1 MSTLRLTF
9 HGGAGGRVTGSMH
22 LLEAAGARILL
33 DSGLFQGR
41 RKESHRL
48 NADLPVDPRQ
58 LDAIVLSHAHIDHS
72 GRLPLLVG
80 RGFHGPIYSTAATR
94 DLCGIM
100 LPDSASIQE
109 TESTGSSGFLKV
121 DGEESITSRH
131 WAWVTSVV

>member
-1 MSTLRLTF
+1 
-9 HGGAGGRVTGSMH
+9 MH

-41 RKESHRL
+41 RKEAYRF
-48 NADLPVDPRQ
+48 NATLPVDPRQ

-72 GRLPLLVG
+72 GRLPLLVS

-100 LPDSASIQE
+100 LPD
-109 TESTGSSGFLKV
+109 LL
-121 DGEESITSRH
+121 DRRH
-131 WAWVTSVV
+131 TRSLRYHAPRFSLHPGKGC

>member
-9 HGGAGGRVTGSMH
+9 HGGAGGHVTGSMH

-41 RKESHRL
+41 RKEAYRF
-48 NADLPVDPRQ
+48 NATLPVDPRQ

-72 GRLPLLVG
+72 GRLPLLVS

-94 DLCGIM
+94 A
-100 LPDSASIQE
+100 PIQP
-109 TESTGSSGFLKV
+109 
-121 DGEESITSRH
+121 TSRKRMLSIWH
-131 WAWVTSVV
+131 GGARRVPRASHSTRWRMR